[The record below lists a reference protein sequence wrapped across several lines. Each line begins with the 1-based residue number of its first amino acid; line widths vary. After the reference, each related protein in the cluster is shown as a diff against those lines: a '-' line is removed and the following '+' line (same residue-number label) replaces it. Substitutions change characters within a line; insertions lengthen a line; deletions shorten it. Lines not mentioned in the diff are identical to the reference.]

1 MNSWAYTIS
10 AAPFRGTTMAHI
22 RQRKSG
28 TFEVTIKHQT
38 LPKPIR
44 CSADTHEDAL
54 AFVKKT
60 EEQLKTGTL
69 PQEYLIDKPQTHY
82 TVKGFINEVLH
93 SGHFSAS
100 DKPLLKIV
108 ITDIGPLHL
117 NNITQKHLSE
127 WIAQMKRRQ
136 LTPGS
141 IKKRVG
147 ALARAL
153 DLAVYRGIIP
163 MNPPR
168 QLPRNFANY
177 GENDGMIIQDDIRTR
192 RLEPGE
198 EERLRKV
205 LITNPDFYD
214 FFEMALET
222 AMRLSEISTLSWDQ
236 VQPKK
241 NTIFLTKTKNGDN
254 RQVPMTSI
262 VKALLERRRKASTN
276 PKNEEGDLTGFVFP
290 YFDDNNKIRTSRR
303 ISYYW
308 AQVAKKAHTPD
319 LHFHDLRHEATC
331 RLYEKTTF
339 TDIQISLITGHKDPR
354 MLRRYS
360 NLRGSMLAMG
370 LW

>member
-1 MNSWAYTIS
+1 MGLKTKARTT
-10 AAPFRGTTMAHI
+10 RGITMAHI
-22 RQRKSG
+22 RKRKSG
-28 TFEVTIKHQT
+28 TFEITIKHQT

-44 CSADTHEDAL
+44 CSADTEEQAL

-60 EEQLKTGTL
+60 EDQLKTGTL

-82 TVKGFINEVLH
+82 TIKGFIKEVLH

-100 DKPLLKIV
+100 DKPLLTIV
-108 ITDIGPLHL
+108 SHEIGASHLHS
-117 NNITQKHLSE
+117 ISQKLLSD
-127 WIAQMKRRQ
+127 WIAQMKERQ

-163 MNPPR
+163 INPPR
-168 QLPRNFANY
+168 QLPRNFASY
-177 GENDGMIIQDDIRTR
+177 GENDGVIILDDIRTR

-205 LITNPDFYD
+205 LEKNPDFYD
-214 FFEMALET
+214 FFEVALET

-236 VQPKK
+236 IQPNKK
-241 NTIFLTKTKNGDN
+241 TIFLTKTKNGDN
-254 RQVPMTSI
+254 RQVPMSSV
-262 VKALLERRRKASTN
+262 VKALLERRRKASKN
-276 PKNEEGDLTGFVFP
+276 PLNEEGEITGFVFP

-360 NLRGSMLAMG
+360 NLRGSMLALGM
-370 LW
+370 W